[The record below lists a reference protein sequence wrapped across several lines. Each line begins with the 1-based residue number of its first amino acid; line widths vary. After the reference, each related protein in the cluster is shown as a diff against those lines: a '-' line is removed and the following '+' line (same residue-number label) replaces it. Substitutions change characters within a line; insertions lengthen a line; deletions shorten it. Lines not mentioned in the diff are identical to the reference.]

1 MSGQGLRWWKAV
13 WAVGVVVGMLA
24 LWQAAIASSTPST
37 AHAAKRSTLRVNA
50 SARLTLVKKN
60 GSILRERGTVT
71 GTPAGT
77 VTARFNVSNVAK
89 TTGTMTFK
97 PYGGGSITVTAVVYP
112 AGSVS
117 RFSGS
122 FAVRRG
128 TGKYANAVGSGTLS
142 GSVNRRTWAVSAT
155 AKGTL
160 TY

>member
-1 MSGQGLRWWKAV
+1 MIGQQLRWFRAALAIGV
-13 WAVGVVVGMLA
+13 LVGAVG
-24 LWQAAIASSTPST
+24 LWQAAVASSAKPV
-37 AHAAKRSTLRVNA
+37 AHGAKRSTLRVNA
-50 SARLTLVKKN
+50 SAHLTLVKKD

-71 GTPAGT
+71 GTPAGA
-77 VTARFNVSNVAK
+77 VTARFDVSNVAK

-97 PYGGGSITVTAVVYP
+97 PSAGGSITVTAAVSP

-142 GSVNRRTWAVSAT
+142 GTVNRRTWAVTAT